1 MAHHEIKFEGL
12 YEVKKALAKNIS
24 LTDVKRVIR
33 VNGAELQARAQ
44 RNADFKGHYRGKDF
58 IKPTGNLKGKIKL
71 ELEDDGLTASVNPEA
86 EYSAYVEFGTRYMDA
101 QPYLK
106 PAWDEQKEIFKRDM
120 QRLCK

>member
-24 LTDVKRVIR
+24 LERVKDIVED
-33 VNGAELQARAQ
+33 NGLALQEKAK
-44 RNADFKGHYRGKDF
+44 RNAKFKGHYRNGEF
-58 IKPTGNLKGKIKL
+58 VKPSGNLMKEIKM
-71 ELEDDGLTASVNPEA
+71 ELEDNGLTASVNPEA
-86 EYSAYVEFGTRYMDA
+86 EYSAYVEFGTRHMDA

>member
-24 LTDVKRVIR
+24 LERVQSIVKK
-33 VNGAELQARAQ
+33 NGSALQKKAQ
-44 RNADFKGHYRGKDF
+44 RNAEFKGHYRDGEF
-58 IKPTGNLKGKIKL
+58 VKPSGNLKKKINF
-71 ELEDDGLTASVNPEA
+71 ELEDNGLTASVNPEA

-120 QRLCK
+120 QNLCK